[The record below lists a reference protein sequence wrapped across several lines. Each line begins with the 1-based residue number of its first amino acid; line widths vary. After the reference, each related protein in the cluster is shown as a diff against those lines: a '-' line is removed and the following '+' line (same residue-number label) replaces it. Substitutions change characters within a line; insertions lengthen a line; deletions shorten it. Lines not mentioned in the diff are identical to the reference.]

1 MMKHELDA
9 FLSLTPGTDADL
21 TLSGDP
27 PPTKTKDEPQ
37 NDPRN
42 DLYKGEDGKEHW
54 GFHLIVDCS
63 GCNPAINNGQK
74 ITSFIKHLVT
84 EIKMNAVGMHGD
96 NRVGSMYIDIFSCKP
111 FDLKVAVKT
120 VVEYFS
126 PKFHNSMFLYR
137 DAPMDKTTGKIN
149 NLTVGK

>member
-1 MMKHELDA
+1 M
-9 FLSLTPGTDADL
+9 
-21 TLSGDP
+21 
-27 PPTKTKDEPQ
+27 
-37 NDPRN
+37 
-42 DLYKGEDGKEHW
+42 
-54 GFHLIVDCS
+54 DCS

-84 EIKMNAVGMHGD
+84 EIKMNAVGKPLLHNFGTDVEGGWSALQLITTSSITMHGD

-137 DAPMDKTTGKIN
+137 DAPLDKTTGKIN